1 MGFDKGAITTT
12 NIEGCGD
19 ACSATAGCTV
29 ATFCGG
35 TSCTMRG
42 FGFPVSAWGIG
53 PFCDAIW
60 PLETKLPLPAA
71 PAACEVETHGP
82 YLGGAG
88 WPTVSSGNGSVAS
101 PFDPNL
107 PPKLPSLPGPPTGT
121 SLPGRFI
128 SEFGVTSFSSFESMG
143 PTLSSDHWGAHALPM
158 YWRSWSQDN
167 IVVSYFG
174 PAAVNLSVVGDARVF
189 ARQLLLSQLAA
200 ALHLKVVIETM
211 RASNNFGLLTW
222 QLGEIFPTG
231 GWGSLEYAHARAATS
246 GQVLGGRWKPMHYF
260 FEHCYGDVM
269 VACGSEGQCY
279 VRNDNPMNG
288 IEARILLDF
297 IHVHTGDSRPV
308 SMAAAHTVSL
318 PSGPAAI
325 SWFCASNGTG
335 TLSRAC
341 VPWSQLLTAAGCAAA
356 ASDCILNASVV
367 STPNGD
373 ILASNPSLLAPPA
386 ALLPNL
392 RSPQL
397 AAWLVQPPPHTGP
410 IKVSLT
416 AAAPALFVTLS
427 TLAQGRFSRNA
438 FFAPR
443 GLTQLLFLPVEGV
456 ADQSAILN
464 ATLSVQSI
472 YANVEEKE

>member
-12 NIEGCGD
+12 NIEACGD

-35 TSCTMRG
+35 TTCTMRG

-53 PFCDAIW
+53 PFCDAVW
-60 PLETKLPLPAA
+60 PLQTKLPLPAA

-107 PPKLPSLPGPPTGT
+107 PPKLPSFPGPPTGT

-143 PTLSSDHWGAHALPM
+143 PTLPSDHWGVHAPPM
-158 YWRSWSQDN
+158 YWRNWNQDN
-167 IVVSYFG
+167 IVLSYFG
-174 PAAVNLSVVGDARVF
+174 PVAVNLSVVGDARVF

-231 GWGSLEYAHARAATS
+231 GWGSLEYAHARAGTS

-279 VRNDNPMNG
+279 VRNDNPMTG

-297 IHVHTGDSRPV
+297 IGVRTGDVRPV
-308 SMAAAHTVSL
+308 STAVHTASL
-318 PSGPAAI
+318 PPGPAAI
-325 SWFCASNGTG
+325 SWFCASDD
-335 TLSRAC
+335 TLSQAC
-341 VPWSQLLTAAGCAAA
+341 VPWSQLLTAAGCAAT
-356 ASDCILNASVV
+356 ASDCFLNISVV
-367 STPNGD
+367 STSNGD
-373 ILASNPSLLAPPA
+373 MLASNPSLLASPA

-397 AAWLVQPPPHTGP
+397 AARLVEPPPHTGP

-443 GLTQLLFLPVEGV
+443 GITQLLFLPIEGV

-464 ATLSVQSI
+464 ATLSVQSM
-472 YANVEEKE
+472 YSYVEENE